1 MKDVWVEKHRPKT
14 LDEVVGQKEVVE
26 RLKVYAATKSLPH
39 LLFTGPAGTGKTTC
53 AIALAREIYGDEW
66 VHNFQEFNASD
77 ERGVDVMRSRA
88 QMSDAGR
95 RRNLPSLK
103 DYARTSPLGGYD
115 FKILFLDEADYLT
128 SDAQAALRRT
138 MERYTHNCRFILS
151 VNYSSKVIPPIQSR
165 TAVFRFRPL
174 KDEDV
179 REYLG
184 RIAKVEK
191 LKVTE
196 DGMDALVYIAQGD
209 LRRATNSLQVAA
221 TLGTEVD
228 SETLYQAAATAR
240 PEQIKELLEVSL
252 SGEFLKARD
261 MLDDLLIKYGLSG
274 DDVVKQIHRN
284 IFELGIDDDLKVAL
298 VDRTG
303 EAEFRIVEGSNERIQ
318 LESLLAHFALA
329 GEGLKK
335 R

>member
-1 MKDVWVEKHRPKT
+1 
-14 LDEVVGQKEVVE
+14 
-26 RLKVYAATKSLPH
+26 
-39 LLFTGPAGTGKTTC
+39 
-53 AIALAREIYGDEW
+53 
-66 VHNFQEFNASD
+66 
-77 ERGVDVMRSRA
+77 MRSRA